1 MKKYQ
6 ESTAHVFLKH
16 TFVGPKKSKNTG
28 KMTDSKISKPGRH
41 IRKIMNELIRTLE
54 YDGTEIS
61 IKDIIMKYCAVY
73 QRVVKRLFIIKC

>member
-6 ESTAHVFLKH
+6 ESAAHVFQKR

-28 KMTDSKISKPGRH
+28 KMTNSKISNPGRH
-41 IRKIMNELIRTLE
+41 IIKILNELIRTLE

-61 IKDIIMKYCAVY
+61 IKDIIMRYCAVY
-73 QRVVKRLFIIKC
+73 QRVVKLLF